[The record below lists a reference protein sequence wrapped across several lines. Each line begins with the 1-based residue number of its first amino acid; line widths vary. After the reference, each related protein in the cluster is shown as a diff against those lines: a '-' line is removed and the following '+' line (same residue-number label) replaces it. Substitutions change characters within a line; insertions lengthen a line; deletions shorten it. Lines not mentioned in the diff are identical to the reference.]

1 MRPNYL
7 KAENKTTSTMSRTR
21 RDRDH
26 KKLVLRPVSRL
37 SSLFIQITIL
47 CLKSLYFLGH
57 LLVVRK
63 NRDVINNFL
72 GKSLVKTNMSVMR
85 ENLFKKEQKGNLNF
99 RFY

>member
-7 KAENKTTSTMSRTR
+7 EAENKTTSTMSRTK

-37 SSLFIQITIL
+37 SSLFTQITIL

-57 LLVVRK
+57 SLVVRK

-72 GKSLVKTNMSVMR
+72 GKSLVKTDMSVI
-85 ENLFKKEQKGNLNF
+85 KKDQKGNLNF